1 MEEDKEES
9 SKKKLR
15 QDNPPATEA
24 GLFSDDLI
32 WEILSRLPAKSVHR
46 FKCVSMPWRDLIAD
60 PVNRK
65 KLPQTIAGFLY
76 TTYRSLGCV
85 WSHHFAS
92 VSGGAA
98 PVDPSL
104 NFLQPKYKYIT
115 CADTCNGLLLCA
127 CSNKENPAAYGEQ
140 VRYVVC
146 NPATERWIELPPQPQ
161 AQANRFHCAS
171 RLAFDPK
178 VSSHF
183 HVLEFGQNYRNVGSC
198 VTGVDIFSSQTGA
211 WIRRDSELVE
221 QITVLDD
228 FRCVLLGG
236 MLHLVGKLNPV
247 KIYSKGALLVVD
259 MEGKEWKTIH
269 LPDGSSSHD
278 AVGLSQGCLHYAS
291 TTKPYV
297 NSNSEKNVVPA
308 TTKITLWCLENYD
321 TNEWVLKR
329 SASID
334 EPSSMP
340 GLKWK
345 VFVIHP
351 DCDTV
356 FLDGGDVLA
365 AYDMQ
370 HQKFFRILNL
380 EKGNYQVYLPY
391 VPLFSEVLANADEQ

>member
-9 SKKKLR
+9 SKKQLR
-15 QDNPPATEA
+15 QDNPPATA
-24 GLFSDDLI
+24 ASLFTDDLI
-32 WEILSRLPAKSVHR
+32 LEILSRLPARSVRR

-65 KLPQTIAGFLY
+65 KLPQTLAGFLY
-76 TTYRSLGCV
+76 TTYRSLGAV

-104 NFLQPKYKYIT
+104 NFLQPKYKYI
-115 CADTCNGLLLCA
+115 AYVDTCNGLLLCA

-171 RLAFDPK
+171 RLAFDPN

-183 HVLEFGQNYRNVGSC
+183 HVLEFVETYMDVGSC

-221 QITVLDD
+221 QITVFDE
-228 FRCVLLGG
+228 FRSVRFGG

-247 KIYSKGALLVVD
+247 NIYNEPALLVVD
-259 MEGKEWKTIH
+259 MEGKEWKTIL
-269 LPDGSSSHD
+269 LPDGSSSYD
-278 AVGLSQGCLHYAS
+278 AIGLSQGCLHYAS
-291 TTKPYV
+291 TTQAHV
-297 NSNSEKNVVPA
+297 SNNSKKNA
-308 TTKITLWCLENYD
+308 GIATKITLWRLENYD
-321 TNEWVLKR
+321 SKEWVLKC

-334 EPSSMP
+334 EPSNMP
-340 GLKWK
+340 GLKWR
-345 VFVIHP
+345 VFAIHP

-370 HQKFFRILNL
+370 HQKFVRIINF
-380 EKGNYQVYLPY
+380 EKGSYQVYLPY
-391 VPLFSEVLANADEQ
+391 VPLFSEVLADADEQ